1 MPVPKEMAMLHDLA
15 TGTLDGIGQMDH
27 SVTSEYRILGPPGT
41 GKTTRTAALVRQAVE
56 KYETS
61 AILVTSFS
69 RAAAAE
75 LANRE
80 LAIGPAQ
87 LGTLHSICFHA
98 LGRPRIAEAHVQDW
112 NRSHPGWSLTS
123 VNRQPRLDGEDAQE
137 DVTNAH
143 SGDALLQSLNRLKG
157 LMIGRDQWPAEIR
170 NFECAWAKYKRE
182 AGLLDFCDLIEH
194 CLHDLHVAP
203 GRPAVIFA
211 DEAQDL
217 NPMQA
222 CLLRKWGGN
231 AEYYVLAG
239 DDDQTIYS
247 FLGATPE
254 ALLDPPIPADHT
266 VVLRQS
272 HRVPAAV
279 HETADE
285 LLHRVSRRHDKL
297 YLPRNAEGAV
307 LRLSTG
313 SYKTPEYSILS
324 SAIAHLKR
332 GKKIMFLASCSYM
345 LQPVIQVLRKN
356 AIPFHNPYRKS
367 NGFWNPLRLGQKT
380 ATSRLISLLI
390 AHPKYGEG
398 HRDWT
403 YPDMLLWTEWLTG
416 NGVLKPGAQELLA
429 AADQRAT
436 IAPEDLEAILCERAL
451 NSLLASFDGD
461 WRLLLRWWHTRIS
474 PDARCRVQLPADVAS
489 KYGPQKLVEEPN
501 VVVGTIHSVKGGEAD
516 VVYLFPDL
524 SRAGNS
530 QYERPGRERD
540 SVLRLFY
547 VGATRAR
554 NALYLPARNRH
565 GDLHVVGINGA

>member
-1 MPVPKEMAMLHDLA
+1 MLIRRATAMLHELA

-41 GKTTRTAALVRQAVE
+41 GKTTRTAALVRQAAE
-56 KYETS
+56 KYGTS
-61 AILVTSFS
+61 AVLATSFS

-75 LANRE
+75 LANCD
-80 LAIGPAQ
+80 LPIGPAQ

-112 NRSHPGWSLTS
+112 NRSHPRWALTPVS
-123 VNRQPRLDGEDAQE
+123 RQQRLDGEDAQE
-137 DVTNAH
+137 DDGNAH
-143 SGDALLQSLNRLKG
+143 GGDALLQSLNSQRG
-157 LMIGRDQWPAEIR
+157 LLIARDRWPAEIR
-170 NFECAWAKYKRE
+170 TFECSWTKYKRE
-182 AGLLDFCDLIEH
+182 AGLLDFCDLIER
-194 CLHDLHVAP
+194 CLHDLRVAP
-203 GRPAVIFA
+203 GHPSVIFA

-217 NPMQA
+217 NPMQSW
-222 CLLRKWGGN
+222 LLRNWGQN
-231 AEYYVLAG
+231 AEYFVLAG

-279 HETADE
+279 HETADK
-285 LLHRVSRRHDKL
+285 LIRRVSRRHDKL
-297 YLPRNAEGAV
+297 YLPRNAAGAV
-307 LRLSTG
+307 RQLSSG
-313 SYKTPEYSILS
+313 SYKTPEYFILS
-324 SAIAHLKR
+324 SAVAHLER

-345 LQPVIQVLRKN
+345 LQPIIQVLRKN

-367 NGFWNPLRLGQKT
+367 NGFWNPLRVGQKT
-380 ATSRLISLLI
+380 ATRRLLSLLL

-398 HRDWT
+398 RRDWT
-403 YPDMLLWTEWLTG
+403 YADILLWAECLTTD
-416 NGVLKPGAQELLA
+416 GVLKPGAQESLA
-429 AADQRAT
+429 AADRHAT
-436 IAPEDLEAILCERAL
+436 IAPEDLEAILCEGAL
-451 NSLLASFDGD
+451 NQLLASFNGD
-461 WRLLLRWWHTRIS
+461 WRQLLGWWRTRIS
-474 PDARCRVQLPADVAS
+474 PDARRRVQFPADVAF
-489 KYGPQKLVEEPN
+489 KYGPQKLVEDPN

-524 SRAGNS
+524 SRAGNA
-530 QYERPGRERD
+530 QYERPGRDRD

-554 NALYLPARNRH
+554 ETLYICQRGSGMA
-565 GDLHVVGINGA
+565 VCI